1 MEAGI
6 QIGEI
11 TADGAPFIGGVVRR
25 VVERQAGMDIAA
37 EQAGN
42 DRVAAKRAGRDTV
55 DAALGAGYVLM
66 ESAGECG
73 S

>member
-6 QIGEI
+6 EIGDI
-11 TADGAPFIGGVVRR
+11 PADAAPFIGGLVGR
-25 VVERQAGMDIAA
+25 VIERQAGMDIAA

-42 DRVAAKRAGRDTV
+42 DRVATERAGRDTV
-55 DAALGAGYVLM
+55 DAALGAGYVLV
-66 ESAGECG
+66 AWECG